1 VRADTLAGVAR
12 RIYQQ
17 EAGGAVGHAAVRRIA
32 RDHALLAALDSGA
45 SKHEADYRIE
55 RLLSSIA
62 LPASRAVTK
71 FGPVGR
77 TSLWAGKR
85 P

>member
-1 VRADTLAGVAR
+1 VRSQRRMPSLKAHTPCDALWKVLRNARELRTPDTA
-12 RIYQQ
+12 
-17 EAGGAVGHAAVRRIA
+17 
-32 RDHALLAALDSGA
+32 
-45 SKHEADYRIE
+45 YRIE

-62 LPASRAVTK
+62 LPAVRAVTK

-77 TSLWAGKR
+77 TSPWAGKS